1 MRAYLMIALVI
12 AAAAAAVI
20 GTLPTAAQAQMGYNL
35 YRSGVELTTEDQQMM
50 RQGIREVLE
59 SREVGTQSSW
69 RNPET
74 GVSGV
79 AELTRTYEDNGT
91 PCGSVSF
98 QVQGRNRAAPYN
110 MNFCQM
116 PDGGWGIAP

>member
-1 MRAYLMIALVI
+1 MPIRTARYAPSMIAMLLI
-12 AAAAAAVI
+12 SFAVI
-20 GTLPTAAQAQMGYNL
+20 QLGAERLN
-35 YRSGVELTTEDQQMM
+35 QQSAEISEVQM

-79 AELTRTYEDNGT
+79 AELTRVYEDNGT

>member
-1 MRAYLMIALVI
+1 MRAHLLMALV
-12 AAAAAAVI
+12 AAAVTI
-20 GTLPTAAQAQMGYNL
+20 GTLPTAAQAQMGFNL
-35 YRSGVELTTEDQQMM
+35 YRSGVEMTPEDRQMM
-50 RQGIREVLE
+50 RQGIGEVLE

-79 AELTRTYEDNGT
+79 AELTRVYEDNGT

-116 PDGGWGIAP
+116 PDGTWGIAP